1 MEIILINCFERKII
15 MKKLLL
21 ILSFFVIFISESF
34 AASSVLAP
42 GFTRCTVNT
51 TSLNMRCGPSKNY
64 QIIKILKYGTELK
77 AIGRISNWYIVQTK
91 DDTIGMVSGWYITPL
106 DNTSN
111 NAANNNTT
119 NNNTNTN
126 VSNLTMTSDEE
137 TIFNLVNEVRRN
149 AGLAELKVDKEL
161 LRVARIKSQDMVD
174 NNYFSH
180 NSPTY
185 GTPFQMIKNFGITY
199 KSAGEN
205 IAGHST
211 SKAAFEAWMNSSGHK
226 ANILGNS
233 FNYTGIGVV
242 KSPKYGLILTQMFIG
257 K

>member
-1 MEIILINCFERKII
+1 

-21 ILSFFVIFISESF
+21 ILSFFIIFIPESL
-34 AASSVLAP
+34 AASVVKSP
-42 GFTRCTVNT
+42 GFTKCTVNT
-51 TSLNMRCGPSKNY
+51 TSLNMRCGPNKNY
-64 QIIKILKYGTELK
+64 TVVKTLKYGTELK
-77 AIGRISNWYIVQTK
+77 AIGRINNWYIVQTN
-91 DDTIGMVSGWYITPL
+91 DDTVGMVSGWYITPI
-106 DNTSN
+106 DNTT
-111 NAANNNTT
+111 NNTT
-119 NNNTNTN
+119 NNTTTNNTTSN
-126 VSNLTMTSDEE
+126 VSNLSMTADEE
-137 TIFNLVNEVRRN
+137 TIFNLVNEVRKE
-149 AGLAELKVDKEL
+149 AGLSELKLDKEL

-185 GTPFQMIKNFGITY
+185 GTPFQMIKNFGISY

-211 SKAAFEAWMNSSGHK
+211 AKAAFEAWMNSSGHK
-226 ANILGNS
+226 ANILGSS

-242 KSPKYGLILTQMFIG
+242 KSPRYGLILTQMFIG

>member
-1 MEIILINCFERKII
+1 

-21 ILSFFVIFISESF
+21 ILSFLVVFISESF

-64 QIIKILKYGTELK
+64 NIVKILKYGTELK
-77 AIGRISNWYIVQTK
+77 VIGRINNWYIVQSS
-91 DDTIGMVSGWYITPL
+91 DDTIGMVSGWYITPIE
-106 DNTSN
+106 NSV
-111 NAANNNTT
+111 NNTT
-119 NNNTNTN
+119 KNNTTQNNTTSD
-126 VSNLTMTSDEE
+126 VSNLDMTKDEE
-137 TIFNLVNEVRRN
+137 TIFNLVNEARKT
-149 AGLAELKVDKEL
+149 AGLSELKLDKEL

-185 GTPFQMIKNFGITY
+185 GTPFQMIKNFGIKYT
-199 KSAGEN
+199 SAGEN

-211 SKAAFEAWMNSSGHK
+211 AKAAFDAWMNSSGHK

-242 KSPKYGLILTQMFIG
+242 NSPKYGLILTQMFIG
-257 K
+257 R

>member
-1 MEIILINCFERKII
+1 

-21 ILSFFVIFISESF
+21 ILSFFVVFIPEGY
-34 AASSVLAP
+34 AASIVKAP
-42 GFTRCTVNT
+42 GFTKCIVNT

-64 QIIKILKYGTELK
+64 SIVKTLKNKTELK
-77 AIGRISNWYIVQTK
+77 AIGKINNWYIVQTN

-106 DNTSN
+106 DNTRSN
-111 NAANNNTT
+111 SINNNTS
-119 NNNTNTN
+119 TN
-126 VSNLTMTSDEE
+126 VSNLIMTNDEQM
-137 TIFNLVNEVRRN
+137 IFDLVNKVRRE
-149 AGLAELKVDKEL
+149 AGLNELKLDKEL

-174 NNYFSH
+174 KNYFSH

-185 GTPFQMIKNFGITY
+185 GTPFQMIKNFGISYT
-199 KSAGEN
+199 SAGEN

-211 SKAAFEAWMNSSGHK
+211 AKAAFDAWMNSSGHK

-242 KSPKYGLILTQMFIG
+242 NSPKYGLILTQMFIG
-257 K
+257 R

>member
-1 MEIILINCFERKII
+1 
-15 MKKLLL
+15 MKKLLF
-21 ILSFFVIFISESF
+21 ILSFFIAFISESI

-51 TSLNMRCGPSKNY
+51 TSLNLRCGPSKDY
-64 QIIKILKYGTELK
+64 SIVKVLKYGTELK
-77 AIGRISNWYIVQTK
+77 AIGRISNWYIVQTN

-106 DNTSN
+106 DY
-111 NAANNNTT
+111 ANNNIS
-119 NNNTNTN
+119 NNNTASNDNTNTN
-126 VSNLTMTSDEE
+126 VASLSMTEDEE
-137 TIFNLVNEVRRN
+137 TIFYLVNEARRN
-149 AGLAELKVDKEL
+149 AGLPELKVDKEL
-161 LRVARIKSQDMVD
+161 LRLARIKEQDMVD

-185 GTPFQMIKNFGITY
+185 GTPFQMIKNFGISY

-211 SKAAFEAWMNSSGHK
+211 AKNAFDAWMNSSGHK

-242 KSPKYGLILTQMFIG
+242 SSPKYGLILTQLFVG
-257 K
+257 R